1 MQSYYI
7 RGISFSKWLIQ
18 SDTLIQSNRYFF
30 TTLNFKLT
38 MTHREMRSRRREEEM
53 RLVQRTKDLDK
64 HCTIAIVNWTSIAR
78 VRVRHTHVCVYTV
91 YSSQNCKM
99 SNLLHGKKTLKS
111 AFTIKSSSFFPSRPL
126 FYTDM
131 RFCNSDLSTQL

>member
-1 MQSYYI
+1 
-7 RGISFSKWLIQ
+7 
-18 SDTLIQSNRYFF
+18 
-30 TTLNFKLT
+30 
-38 MTHREMRSRRREEEM
+38 M

-91 YSSQNCKM
+91 YSSQNCKV

-111 AFTIKSSSFFPSRPL
+111 AFR
-126 FYTDM
+126 YY
-131 RFCNSDLSTQL
+131 

>member
-1 MQSYYI
+1 
-7 RGISFSKWLIQ
+7 
-18 SDTLIQSNRYFF
+18 
-30 TTLNFKLT
+30 

-78 VRVRHTHVCVYTV
+78 VRVRHMYTV

-99 SNLLHGKKTLKS
+99 
-111 AFTIKSSSFFPSRPL
+111 
-126 FYTDM
+126 
-131 RFCNSDLSTQL
+131 